1 MLATYSICDQNIFSS
16 IFIMGVFNDDTKIK
30 LSGAGV
36 LIVEEYRHNNLVV
49 PCILV
54 VRNRSS
60 KELSDFGGTFDSKHS
75 HISDTASAELLE
87 ESRNLIKIPADVVLR
102 HSICF
107 DIGGKPSYS
116 DHKYRVYVIK
126 AQNIAS
132 KYYNLNKQIID
143 ADPNSKNYFKETDLI
158 AHIPISNID
167 FDTLLDRKSI
177 YIKDVHNKSYKISM
191 RLRKILSTG
200 RANILNAIKTEPI
213 ITSADLVRNTGK
225 FERTYSFVY
234 SNRTEKN

>member
-1 MLATYSICDQNIFSS
+1 
-16 IFIMGVFNDDTKIK
+16 MGVFNDDDAKIK
-30 LSGAGV
+30 ISGAGV
-36 LIVEEYRHNNLVV
+36 LIVEEYKSNNLGV

-87 ESRNLIKIPADVVLR
+87 ESRNLIKIPAAVLR
-102 HSICF
+102 RSITF
-107 DIGGKPSYS
+107 DIGGKPSYA
-116 DHKYRVYVIK
+116 DHRYRVYVIK

-143 ADPNSKNYFKETDLI
+143 ADPNAKNYFKETDLI
-158 AHIPISNID
+158 VHIPISNID
-167 FDTLLDRKSI
+167 FSTLLDRKSV
-177 YIKDVHNKSYKISM
+177 YIKDVHNKSHKISM

-200 RANILNAIKTEPI
+200 QPKILDAIKTDPI
-213 ITSADLVRNTGK
+213 VTSADLVQNTGR
-225 FERTYSFVY
+225 FDRTYSFVY
-234 SNRTEKN
+234 SDHTEKN

>member
-1 MLATYSICDQNIFSS
+1 
-16 IFIMGVFNDDTKIK
+16 MGVFNDDDAKIK

-36 LIVEEYRHNNLVV
+36 LIVEEYRRNNLVI

-87 ESRNLIKIPADVVLR
+87 ESRNLIKIPADVLR
-102 HSICF
+102 HSISF
-107 DIGGKPSYS
+107 DIGGKPSYA

-143 ADPNSKNYFKETDLI
+143 ADPNSKHYFKETDLI

-177 YIKDVHNKSYKISM
+177 YIKDVKGVSYKISM

-200 RANILNAIKTEPI
+200 QADILNAIKTDPI

-234 SNRTEKN
+234 SGRTEKN